1 MKPIQIGNKNHNIDK
16 YLEIAEAS
24 FMLGMKLKN
33 HHFEITNY
41 GTALQEKP
49 W

>member
-1 MKPIQIGNKNHNIDK
+1 MKQIQIGNKNHNIDR
-16 YLEIAEAS
+16 YIQIAETA
-24 FMLGMKLKN
+24 MRLGMKLKN

-41 GTALQEKP
+41 GTSFQEKP